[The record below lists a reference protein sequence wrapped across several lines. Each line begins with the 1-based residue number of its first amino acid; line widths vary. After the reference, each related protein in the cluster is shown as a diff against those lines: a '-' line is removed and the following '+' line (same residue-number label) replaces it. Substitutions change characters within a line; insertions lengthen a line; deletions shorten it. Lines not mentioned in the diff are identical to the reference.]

1 MIAVIIKYL
10 PHRASFDL
18 VLNAQIEVAEDK
30 RGRRKGCYETR
41 LFSSR
46 ETCEIKSV
54 SLWESQEAFE
64 SFVDLVIEHDGLFE
78 FQAEHLR
85 HEITTQIYD
94 TVRTSNADKSL
105 SDDAILKF
113 GG

>member
-1 MIAVIIKYL
+1 MIAVIIRYY
-10 PHRASFDL
+10 PHKSSFDL

-30 RGRRKGCYETR
+30 RGRRIGCYETR

-64 SFVDLVIEHDGLFE
+64 TFVDLVIENDGLFE

-94 TVRTSNADKSL
+94 TVISSTKE
-105 SDDAILKF
+105 DAFAEAATLKR
-113 GG
+113 GA

>member
-1 MIAVIIKYL
+1 MIAVIIKYY
-10 PHRASFDL
+10 PHKASFDI

-30 RGRRKGCYETR
+30 RGRRKGCYETK

-46 ETCEIKSV
+46 DTGEIKSV

-64 SFVDLVIEHDGLFE
+64 TFVDLVIENDGLFE

-94 TVRTSNADKSL
+94 TVITPNYAEGLD
-105 SDDAILKF
+105 
-113 GG
+113 GGSEVKLGA

>member
-18 VLNAQIEVAEDK
+18 VLNALIEVAEDK
-30 RGRRKGCYETR
+30 RGRRKGCFETR

-54 SLWESQEAFE
+54 SLWESQKAFE
-64 SFVDLVIEHDGLFE
+64 SFVDLVIEHDCLFD

-94 TVRTSNADKSL
+94 TVSTSNADKSI
-105 SDDAILKF
+105 SDDALLKF